1 MDLSAK
7 HLLTI
12 KKKIKNKKTRKQIK
26 NRKTKK
32 NKKKFIKRQI
42 VYKSPFF
49 YSLPPAPA
57 KPSTEPSF
65 ISGPGAHETDV
76 S

>member
-12 KKKIKNKKTRKQIK
+12 KKIKNKKTEKQ
-26 NRKTKK
+26 RK
-32 NKKKFIKRQI
+32 NKKTEKQKKFIKRQI